1 MNFLLGHRRYNL
13 NKQVKESMRI
23 SLPIIELFFVF
34 SENVAITFRSKLF
47 CFIRISLGICLSG
60 LLFVSCA
67 SGQRMAG
74 NIELISRGMDCQ
86 WLSSGFST
94 IDGQDASNYWSV
106 DPKVKLFGH
115 QIPQGHRNV
124 EVWVEWSNQ
133 FKDYTQLPLDV
144 KQGRSYVV
152 YAIEPQV
159 GRDPAAP
166 MPCTVNQSSEY
177 IERRSTEQL
186 TGVLVGLLAAPLFYG
201 PLPLGYAI
209 IPAFEQSK
217 KGDNQ
222 AEQDKVTIEGQPTK
236 TPATPTARPYDG
248 CCYVW
253 IEDIGTRE
261 VVAGK
266 RPQGAIK

>member
-1 MNFLLGHRRYNL
+1 MNFLSGYMRYNL
-13 NKQVKESMRI
+13 NKQAKESMKI
-23 SLPIIELFFVF
+23 CLPITALFFVF
-34 SENVAITFRSKLF
+34 SENVAIKFRSKPF

-60 LLFVSCA
+60 FLFVTCA

-86 WLSSGFST
+86 WLSSGFT
-94 IDGQDASNYWSV
+94 IDGQDASKYWSV
-106 DPKVKLFGH
+106 DPKAKLFGY

-124 EVWVEWSNQ
+124 EVWIEWSNK
-133 FKDYTQLPLDV
+133 FKDYTQLKLDV
-144 KQGRSYVV
+144 KEKRFYVV
-152 YAIEPQV
+152 HAIELQT
-159 GRDPAAP
+159 GQDSAAP

-177 IERRSTEQL
+177 IERKSTEQL

-201 PLPLGYAI
+201 PLPLGYAFL
-209 IPAFEQSK
+209 PAFEQSK

-222 AEQDKVTIEGQPTK
+222 ADQDKVAIKNQPDE

-261 VVAGK
+261 VVAGT
-266 RPQGAIK
+266 RPPGASK

>member
-1 MNFLLGHRRYNL
+1 MKNT
-13 NKQVKESMRI
+13 SMDYQTR
-23 SLPIIELFFVF
+23 LFPFVRAF
-34 SENVAITFRSKLF
+34 FGL
-47 CFIRISLGICLSG
+47 CLTG
-60 LLFVSCA
+60 MIFASCA

-94 IDGQDASNYWSV
+94 IDSQDASQYWSV
-106 DPKVKLFGH
+106 DPKVKLFGY
-115 QIPQGHRNV
+115 QIPKGHRNV

-133 FKDYTQLPLDV
+133 FKDYTQLRFDV
-144 KQGRSYVV
+144 KEKRSYVV
-152 YAIEPQV
+152 YAMELQA
-159 GRDPAAP
+159 GQDSAAP

-177 IERRSTEQL
+177 IERKSTEKL

-201 PLPLGYAI
+201 PLPLGYALL
-209 IPAFEQSK
+209 PAFEQSK

-222 AEQDKVTIEGQPTK
+222 ADQDKVAIKSQPDE
-236 TPATPTARPYDG
+236 TPATPTTRPYDG

-261 VVAGK
+261 VVAGT
-266 RPQGAIK
+266 RPPGASK